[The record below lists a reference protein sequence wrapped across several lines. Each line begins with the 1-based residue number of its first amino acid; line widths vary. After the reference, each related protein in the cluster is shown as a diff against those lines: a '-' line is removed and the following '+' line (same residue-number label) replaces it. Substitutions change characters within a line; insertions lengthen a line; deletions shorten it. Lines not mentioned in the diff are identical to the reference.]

1 MRIVVQVMIW
11 GDMMIPD
18 DMEYR
23 NKIHAMV
30 IDMFPGKP
38 NERVCDITE
47 EMYKYYKMWVR
58 RRKEI
63 RDTSAVAAMEIRQL
77 RWLVSQPLFNCYTCS
92 YSDDVIEK
100 LSVLDSC
107 IEDVRAALYQNN
119 DLDNF
124 EMELKRELRKL
135 KIREDFC
142 TGLP

>member
-1 MRIVVQVMIW
+1 
-11 GDMMIPD
+11 
-18 DMEYR
+18 
-23 NKIHAMV
+23 MV

-38 NERVCDITE
+38 NGRVCDITE

-107 IEDVRAALYQNN
+107 IEDVRAALYQNS